1 MTNHNGGGDLIFAV
15 TGAYVLVGGVWWLLT
30 GAVFQFVPIAFGV
43 YVTFQVGKAL
53 NAK

>member
-1 MTNHNGGGDLIFAV
+1 MANHHSGGNLIFAI
-15 TGAYVLVGGVWWLLT
+15 TGAYVLVGVVWCFLT
-30 GAVFQFVPIAFGV
+30 GAVFQFIPIGFGV